1 MTGEDPLR
9 YGAFETP
16 LGAMTAGLGDGS
28 IRQLY
33 YGRLS
38 GPRRPDFTPTE
49 RRLFKALSRQ
59 VAEYFTGRRRIFEV
73 PWHPYPEPTRFQQ
86 AVWAAVTQI
95 PYGETE
101 TYNGVGIATGRPRA
115 ARAVGNAC
123 GANPLALLVPC
134 HRVVA
139 SDGIGGYGGRID
151 VKIYLLDLERRFSLR
166 AR

>member
-1 MTGEDPLR
+1 
-9 YGAFETP
+9 
-16 LGAMTAGLGDGS
+16 
-28 IRQLY
+28 
-33 YGRLS
+33 
-38 GPRRPDFTPTE
+38 
-49 RRLFKALSRQ
+49 
-59 VAEYFTGRRRIFEV
+59 
-73 PWHPYPEPTRFQQ
+73 
-86 AVWAAVTQI
+86 
-95 PYGETE
+95 
-101 TYNGVGIATGRPRA
+101 YNGVGIATGRPRA